1 MNNEEREIDLKI
13 LFAYVFKQWRKIL
26 LIAVLFGLLGAGYK
40 CAKILPTYN
49 SLQTKYT
56 QSMQSYESNKAI
68 ITAQKQKTQDY
79 INYLTEYSQSSV
91 KASIDPYNEAR
102 TELNWSI
109 VTSTGHDDFE
119 ALLSG
124 TNHADQI
131 TQAYVSYINSSID
144 YSSLASSLGIDK
156 KILLELIT
164 VKGDYTINTVTVIVI
179 GTSEEQTKQIADY
192 ISSQVAK
199 NTSSVQEKYGDH
211 TLVENK
217 AATSTITDSGLVTT
231 INDKMLSPNATMND
245 LLTKIS
251 TLQTTLAS
259 QQKSLSALSAPTA
272 VSVTVEKDIAKYLML
287 GFVGGLA
294 GMIVL
299 LAFIETL
306 SGKLLSEDDL
316 SSGDG
321 IKTLGIMP
329 MRSSKKKLNKFDRCM
344 LRCIDSSF
352 GSSAEVSLAKTA
364 ANITACA
371 EGKKTLILVSGNM
384 KQNVADLQASL
395 QAINPEI
402 QYLASSNIDAN
413 ADELN
418 KLGKADGVILVAERN
433 VTKLSQLS
441 KAAESVKNW
450 KKPIVGSIIL

>member
-1 MNNEEREIDLKI
+1 
-13 LFAYVFKQWRKIL
+13 
-26 LIAVLFGLLGAGYK
+26 
-40 CAKILPTYN
+40 
-49 SLQTKYT
+49 
-56 QSMQSYESNKAI
+56 
-68 ITAQKQKTQDY
+68 
-79 INYLTEYSQSSV
+79 
-91 KASIDPYNEAR
+91 
-102 TELNWSI
+102 
-109 VTSTGHDDFE
+109 
-119 ALLSG
+119 
-124 TNHADQI
+124 
-131 TQAYVSYINSSID
+131 
-144 YSSLASSLGIDK
+144 LGIDK

-164 VKGDYTINTVTVIVI
+164 VKGDYTINTVTVTVI
-179 GTSEEQTKQIADY
+179 GTSEEQTKKIADY

-199 NTSSVQEKYGDH
+199 NTSSIQEKYGDH

-245 LLTKIS
+245 LLTKIN

-272 VSVTVEKDIAKYLML
+272 VSTTVEKDITKYLML

-299 LAFIETL
+299 LAVIEVL

-329 MRSSKKKLNKFDRCM
+329 MKSSKKKLNKFDRCM
-344 LRCIDSSF
+344 LRRIDSSF

>member
-1 MNNEEREIDLKI
+1 MNDEEREIDLKI

-40 CAKILPTYN
+40 CVKILPTYN

-56 QSMQSYESNKAI
+56 QSMQSYENNKAS
-68 ITAQKQKTQDY
+68 ITAEKQKTQDY
-79 INYLTEYSQSSV
+79 IDYLTEYSKNSV

-102 TELNWSI
+102 TELSWSI

-119 ALLSG
+119 ALLNG

-131 TQAYVSYINSSID
+131 TQAYVSYINSSVD

-164 VKGDYTINTVTVIVI
+164 VKGDYTINTVTVTVI
-179 GTSEEQTKQIADY
+179 GTSEEQTKKIADY

-199 NTSSVQEKYGDH
+199 NTSSIQEKYGDH

-245 LLTKIS
+245 LLTKIN

-272 VSVTVEKDIAKYLML
+272 VSTTVEKDITKYLML

-299 LAFIETL
+299 LAVIEVL

-329 MRSSKKKLNKFDRCM
+329 MKSSKKKLNKFDRCM
-344 LRCIDSSF
+344 LRRIDSSF